1 MKIFDK
7 IKHAINS
14 AKDKVSSSLTEA
26 LTGENPEFK
35 KIISDTRDEC
45 LKTNEHF
52 YDVKFSSSDVYQNQ
66 VQNWTNEQKTDF
78 LRYCIKEIDT
88 HAQKDGVPYNSISSK
103 DNIVRVAYLTQLLRT
118 KIHYSDSAL
127 IGIVND
133 FFTKKLYGKWSAFNQ
148 WPIALFINQ
157 LLNQYKNE
165 KPGEAVKAAI
175 IKLKKA
181 YTSSDQ
187 ATSKEVVKLKAKLD
201 ELLFEETSV
210 AIKPTLF
217 IGEDAFAAFANP
229 MLLAMENPEKQLWF
243 DLLAKAQKAT
253 GAKPSKKYL
262 DESLALIK
270 TLGTDKFKKVI
281 ASWVEFVIAHKES
294 STEHTYGTGAQRYTY
309 TLTEF
314 LSGINL
320 DAIKGF
326 IWICAHFHD
335 QNTLNLIAKLAERCF
350 KKIPGKGPTAAG
362 LGNAC
367 LYTLYKSK
375 GLDGIGH
382 LSRLKLRIKQSNTQT
397 LIEKYIAEAAAVQG
411 VSTHDIEDMAV
422 EDFKLEHGKRSY
434 SFEDYTCTLQIT
446 GVGKSVLN
454 WVKPD
459 DSPQKSVPAFIK
471 EKYAS
476 RLKKIKDTQKQI
488 DQNTSAQRDRIDRLF
503 RTGREW
509 NYENFEKYFLHHG
522 LVSTIAEKII
532 WTFTNPENNSQQQ
545 SLIKIND
552 GWIDNKG
559 NQQEPKHTSRVSLW
573 HPALAS
579 TQETTDWRSF
589 LTEKKIQQPLK
600 QAYREVYLLTDAEI
614 NTRTYSNR
622 MASHILK
629 QHQFNMLAKTRGWKY
644 SLLGAYDDG
653 RYNQSAQVNL
663 PEYNLR
669 AEYWINEVA
678 ADDAF
683 NDTGI
688 WNYISTDQV
697 RFVDTTNDQL
707 KNLIDIPALP
717 LSEVLRDVDLFVGV
731 ASVGNDPTWQD
742 SGGLPAYRDYWTA
755 FSFGELSE
763 VAKNRKEI
771 ITNLLPRLKISK
783 VAQVKDKF
791 LIVQGTL
798 RTYKIHLGSTNIL
811 MEPNDQYLCIVPDRS
826 QKNHTENLFIPFEGD
841 AGLSVILSK
850 AFLLAQDDKIT
861 DSTITSQINRS

>member
-7 IKHAINS
+7 IKQAITD
-14 AKDKVSSSLTEA
+14 ATEKVTSSFNDAVTS
-26 LTGENPEFK
+26 ENPEFK
-35 KIISDTRDEC
+35 KIITDTRNEC
-45 LKTNEHF
+45 LKINEYF
-52 YDVKFSSSDVYQNQ
+52 YDVKFSTIDTYQTI
-66 VQNWTNEQKTDF
+66 VQHWDNEKKLDF
-78 LRYCIKEIDT
+78 LFYCLKEIDVYARSENLGSRT
-88 HAQKDGVPYNSISSK
+88 LASNDHTVRDG
-103 DNIVRVAYLTQLLRT
+103 YLTQLFRT
-118 KIHYSDSAL
+118 KLHFEERI
-127 IGIVND
+127 IIKFINE
-133 FFTKKLYGKWSAFNQ
+133 FFTKKRYGQWSNVTR
-148 WPIALFINQ
+148 WPIALFLNQ
-157 LLNQYKNE
+157 LLNQYKTE
-165 KPGEAVKAAI
+165 QPSEQVKI
-175 IKLKKA
+175 SLKKLKDA
-181 YTSSDQ
+181 FNSSDQ
-187 ATSKEVVKLKAKLD
+187 ANLKENVKIVAKID
-201 ELLFEETSV
+201 ELLFER
-210 AIKPTLF
+210 AIDAVKPILF
-217 IGEDAFAAFANP
+217 LGEDAFAAFANP
-229 MLLAMENPEKQLWF
+229 MVLSMENQEKLIWF
-243 DLLAKAQKAT
+243 ELIAKAQKAT
-253 GAKPSKKYL
+253 GSKPSKKYL

-281 ASWVEFVIAHKES
+281 TSWIDFAIAHKEIT
-294 STEHTYGTGAQRYTY
+294 TEHSYGTGSQRYTY
-309 TLTEF
+309 TTAEF
-314 LSGINL
+314 LSSINL

-350 KKIPGKGPTAAG
+350 KKIPGKGPAAAG

-382 LSRLKLRIKQSNTQT
+382 LSRLKLRIKQSSTQV
-397 LIEKYIAEAAAVQG
+397 LIEKYIAEAAAIQK

-422 EDFKLEHGKRSY
+422 EDFKLSGGKRMY
-434 SFEDYTCTLQIT
+434 SFEDYTCTLKII
-446 GVGKSVLN
+446 GVGKSELT
-454 WVKPD
+454 WTKPD
-459 DSPQKSVPAFIK
+459 GSPQKTVPSFIK
-471 EKYAS
+471 EKHAAK
-476 RLKKIKDTQKQI
+476 LKKIKDTQKQV
-488 DQNTSAQRDRIDRLF
+488 DQNTAAQRDRIDRLF
-503 RTGREW
+503 RTGRIW
-509 NYENFEKYFLHHG
+509 PYENFEKYFLHHG
-522 LVSTIAEKII
+522 LVGTLAEKII
-532 WTFTNPENNSQQQ
+532 WTFTSPLNSDQQT
-545 SLIKIND
+545 LIQINQE
-552 GWIDNKG
+552 WQDNKG
-559 NQQEPKHTSRVSLW
+559 NKAAPKNDCTVSLW

-579 TQETTDWRSF
+579 TQETTDWRTF
-589 LTEKKIQQPLK
+589 LSEHKIQQPIK
-600 QAYREVYLLTDAEI
+600 QAFREVYLLTDAEI

-669 AEYWINEVA
+669 AEYWVNEVA

-697 RFVDTTNDQL
+697 RFVNSTNDQVM
-707 KNLIDIPALP
+707 NLIDIPALP

-763 VAKNRKEI
+763 VAKNRKDI
-771 ITNLLPRLKISK
+771 ITGLLPRLKISK
-783 VAQVKDKF
+783 VAHIKDKF
-791 LIVQGTL
+791 LVVQGTL

-826 QKNHTENLFIPFEGD
+826 QKSHTENLFIPFEGD